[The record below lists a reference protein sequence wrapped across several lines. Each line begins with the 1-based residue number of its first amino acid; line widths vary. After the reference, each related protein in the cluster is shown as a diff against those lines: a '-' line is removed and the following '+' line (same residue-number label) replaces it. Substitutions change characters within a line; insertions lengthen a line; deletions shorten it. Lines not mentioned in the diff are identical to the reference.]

1 MIKVDTII
9 DMKKLINKIR
19 KPIEGDIY
27 GTGEMLVVSEVD
39 NNNFRRIDKHFKEV
53 KDILK

>member
-9 DMKKLINKIR
+9 DMKELINKIR
-19 KPIEGDIY
+19 KTIEGDIY
-27 GTGEMLVVSEVD
+27 GTGEMLVVSEID
-39 NNNFRRIDKHFKEV
+39 NNNFMRIDKHFKEV